1 MLKHEVIVV
10 GKAYVNED
18 AGVIREVVEDVDG
31 RRVRFNTFD
40 LETGTLIP
48 APPQVC
54 HKSRLARWAD
64 RAARPYETA
73 RVHPYAPRME
83 SLPPEQGAAQQ
94 LERLKARV
102 GETAAGQ
109 TFHRW

>member
-1 MLKHEVIVV
+1 MLKQEVIVV

-18 AGVIREVVEDVDG
+18 AGVIREVVEEVDG
-31 RRVRFNTFD
+31 RRVRYNTFD
-40 LETGTLIP
+40 LATGTLIQ
-48 APPQVC
+48 APPKVC
-54 HKSRLARWAD
+54 YKSQLARWAD

-83 SLPPEQGAAQQ
+83 SLPPEEGAAQE

-102 GETAAGQ
+102 GETAVGQ
-109 TFHRW
+109 AFHRW